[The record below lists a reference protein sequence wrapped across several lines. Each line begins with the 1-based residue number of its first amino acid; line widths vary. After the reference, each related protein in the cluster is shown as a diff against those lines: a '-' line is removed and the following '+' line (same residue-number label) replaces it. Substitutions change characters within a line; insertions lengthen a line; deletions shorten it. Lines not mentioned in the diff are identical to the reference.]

1 MSECLHGKTIVVTRP
16 LAQAARLADWIAERG
31 GQPVVFPLLEISPAD
46 DPQPLQRAI
55 ANLDSY
61 CLAIFISPNAV
72 DHSVPAI
79 LARRSW
85 PAGLR
90 AVAIGQASVAALANY
105 GIDNTLAPVERFD
118 SEALLELPELQE
130 ALVSGH
136 RVVIFRGNG
145 GRELLADADAVEPAE
160 NPNGGAISPG
170 DGGEGVAAPY
180 DVCTCV
186 ASGQGAIEVPLVQ
199 QDAVGQQFTFL
210 DVEQQR
216 RIQWFAQIPHLE
228 MQVAA
233 GGTPGITSQP
243 DHIPGLEPVS
253 LLHGPAAQMGVQGLQ
268 PVLVPDHHHVA
279 IPTIVA

>member
-145 GRELLADADAVEPAE
+145 GRELLADALRKRGAQVDYVACYQRSAPADTAPLEAIWRRGKIDALTVSSSEGLRNLVALLDASVRASLQETPVFVPHQRIAE
-160 NPNGGAISPG
+160 
-170 DGGEGVAAPY
+170 
-180 DVCTCV
+180 V
-186 ASGQGAIEVPLVQ
+186 ASELGL
-199 QDAVGQQFTFL
+199 
-210 DVEQQR
+210 R
-216 RIQWFAQIPHLE
+216 RVIR
-228 MQVAA
+228 
-233 GGTPGITSQP
+233 T
-243 DHIPGLEPVS
+243 
-253 LLHGPAAQMGVQGLQ
+253 GPADAGIIAALSVYNWRS
-268 PVLVPDHHHVA
+268 
-279 IPTIVA
+279 